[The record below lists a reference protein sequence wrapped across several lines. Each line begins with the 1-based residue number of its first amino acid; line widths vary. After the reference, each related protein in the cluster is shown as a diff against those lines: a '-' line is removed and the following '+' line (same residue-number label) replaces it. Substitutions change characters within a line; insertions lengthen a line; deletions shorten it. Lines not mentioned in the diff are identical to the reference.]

1 MKRKKIVKAVWIVIS
16 VMVVLSM
23 ITWTIG
29 IGFM

>member
-23 ITWTIG
+23 ITWTLG
-29 IGFM
+29 IGLM